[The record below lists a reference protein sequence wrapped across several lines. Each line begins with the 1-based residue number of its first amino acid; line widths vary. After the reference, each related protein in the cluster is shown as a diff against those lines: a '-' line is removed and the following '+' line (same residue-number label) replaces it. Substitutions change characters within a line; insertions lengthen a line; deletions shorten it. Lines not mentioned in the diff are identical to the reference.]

1 LGAGDTAFDC
11 ATSALRCG
19 AKRVFVVF
27 RKGFVNIR
35 AVPEEME
42 LARQEMCEFLPF
54 MSPHDVVINPTTK
67 RISHLVL
74 ARNEQDDT
82 TGEWSIDEEQTLK
95 KKCDFVISAFG
106 SALYSE
112 DIKTALEGVKMNRSG
127 LAVQGLAKRC
137 PFFEKYF
144 FEKFEKFKISFS
156 KTFEKIR
163 NNFEKYFFEKFET
176 FKISFSKK
184 IEKNR
189 KKIYYTICTF

>member
-1 LGAGDTAFDC
+1 
-11 ATSALRCG
+11 
-19 AKRVFVVF
+19 
-27 RKGFVNIR
+27 
-35 AVPEEME
+35 ME

-54 MSPHDVVINPTTK
+54 MSPHDVVINPATK

-127 LAVQGLAKRC
+127 LAVQGLAGRC

-156 KTFEKIR
+156 KKFEKFRNIFEKII
-163 NNFEKYFFEKFET
+163 FEK

-184 IEKNR
+184 IEKNSTTQFVLSNHCFWF
-189 KKIYYTICTF
+189 KTSIIALFKYDYECKY